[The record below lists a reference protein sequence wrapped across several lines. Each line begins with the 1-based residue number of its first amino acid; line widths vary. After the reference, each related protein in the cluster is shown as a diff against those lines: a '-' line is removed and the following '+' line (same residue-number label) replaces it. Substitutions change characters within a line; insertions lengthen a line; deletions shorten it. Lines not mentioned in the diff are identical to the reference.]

1 MTTAPPPDTRDTG
14 RGPPGGRW
22 PLRVLLMAGAPLA
35 FALALEG
42 TLRVAGYGERTD
54 LFIPDGAPGYYRTNP
69 HFTAPYF
76 PAQFDITPLN
86 FRISRHKEPGRLR
99 IFVLGESAARGTP
112 EPGFGFAAL
121 LQAQLRHAYPGRRF
135 EVFNLGIVAINS
147 HVVYQAA
154 RQAAEFEPDLF
165 VVYMGNNEAVGPYG
179 PGSVSLSATPHLS
192 VIRAS
197 IWVRGTRTGQL
208 IAALLGRLSGA
219 TERPD
224 DWRGMSTFTEKT
236 VRGDDPRLE
245 AEYRNYEAN
254 LRDIVAIASGKGIR
268 VVLATV
274 VANLRDC
281 PPFASLHRPGMTSS
295 ESGAWEAA
303 YARATRLW
311 ELGLPDDAID
321 AANAALRIDP
331 GYAEAH
337 FVLGRLLM
345 DKGDAPAARGH
356 FLEAIRWDG
365 LRFRPDARINAI
377 ARGVAADS
385 PGAVVLL
392 DSALE
397 MGSDAAS
404 GGLPAGREALL
415 EHVHFN
421 WAGNVRMG
429 RMLAEKAALAL
440 FGRGAPPADWLGEPA
455 CADAVGYTDYG
466 RLEVL
471 RLMEPIWGRPPF
483 TGQLTFAE
491 DQVRHA
497 RDMELA
503 AAGALSGEGLSRA
516 RGQIEAA
523 LLRDPDDPGL
533 SLRLSEVEF
542 EAHRPD
548 RSLQLL
554 DRVLELEPRAPDLLL
569 ARSRALAALG
579 RYREAQAAVLESLRT
594 DRHHLP
600 SYTALVDVLRRT
612 ADFETGRA
620 TLSAALA
627 ADPGSSYIRLTY
639 ADLLFFHGDRD
650 AAVRECRGVLAR
662 DPGNPDALRRLV
674 SLFGGEGR
682 KDEAFALMT
691 QARSAQPLNYENLIA
706 LARTYRER
714 GDDERVAD
722 CLQAAARCGPADAQI
737 HLYLASRLGRLN
749 RPSEALVELA
759 RARRIAAL
767 AGDAQLAQRISEEMR
782 PGGAGRRD

>member
-1 MTTAPPPDTRDTG
+1 
-14 RGPPGGRW
+14 
-22 PLRVLLMAGAPLA
+22 
-35 FALALEG
+35 
-42 TLRVAGYGERTD
+42 
-54 LFIPDGAPGYYRTNP
+54 
-69 HFTAPYF
+69 
-76 PAQFDITPLN
+76 
-86 FRISRHKEPGRLR
+86 
-99 IFVLGESAARGTP
+99 
-112 EPGFGFAAL
+112 
-121 LQAQLRHAYPGRRF
+121 
-135 EVFNLGIVAINS
+135 
-147 HVVYQAA
+147 
-154 RQAAEFEPDLF
+154 
-165 VVYMGNNEAVGPYG
+165 
-179 PGSVSLSATPHLS
+179 
-192 VIRAS
+192 
-197 IWVRGTRTGQL
+197 
-208 IAALLGRLSGA
+208 
-219 TERPD
+219 
-224 DWRGMSTFTEKT
+224 
-236 VRGDDPRLE
+236 
-245 AEYRNYEAN
+245 
-254 LRDIVAIASGKGIR
+254 
-268 VVLATV
+268 
-274 VANLRDC
+274 
-281 PPFASLHRPGMTSS
+281 
-295 ESGAWEAA
+295 
-303 YARATRLW
+303 
-311 ELGLPDDAID
+311 
-321 AANAALRIDP
+321 
-331 GYAEAH
+331 
-337 FVLGRLLM
+337 
-345 DKGDAPAARGH
+345 
-356 FLEAIRWDG
+356 
-365 LRFRPDARINAI
+365 
-377 ARGVAADS
+377 
-385 PGAVVLL
+385 
-392 DSALE
+392 

-749 RPSEALVELA
+749 RPAEALVELA